1 MALKKVGNIRQQS
14 TGGSTGV
21 PSGMRK
27 VGNIRT
33 GVKVAKSKV
42 PVQKTENFQK
52 VAAEADRYKQEA
64 QQASS
69 FKGMAQN
76 FGKALPG
83 AIKDVLVG
91 TPVKFAASVAEIPE
105 IVKNKQFTNK
115 TYSGKVFGKQVISP
129 FKSYQ
134 SDYGNVADEVIAGKK
149 GLGSAAWEL
158 AKIPLAGAETLGLAK
173 GVGKIAGATKSFA
186 QAPSVAR
193 LGNVGGEVA
202 DAFLPTTRGM
212 KKVGNIND
220 TPEQTGKVMSPVR
233 QFFSSGGKVL
243 RESGDSGKQA
253 EKLIRKQQLE
263 QDLMVGKDNR
273 FLSETFKG
281 LSKAEKENVTDLL
294 EGKANPVSPKAEA
307 AAEKMKEF
315 YGGKAKDAQDR
326 NFTVRTPDG
335 KDTPFVPRDDYAP
348 RYYDWDEIAKGK
360 KREKTLDHLVK
371 SGQAR
376 NKAEAAK
383 LLDEV
388 IAQNSQRRAGNLEN
402 VRQYDLPGYERD
414 AEKAGRLYA
423 DSSSRRFTE
432 ADNFGT
438 KDEVMAELINK
449 ISEEGGD
456 YNEAQKIF
464 EYMYK
469 GLPKSKVAS
478 ALTQYNLVTKLDLGA
493 LTNLTQTVNTA
504 TKAGVINTLK
514 GIFKGFTKDGD
525 DLAEL
530 ANVYDEMVV
539 VNETGMKMSKF
550 VKGVMYA
557 FGKVE
562 RFNRRVAANAGRFRA
577 EELAERI
584 AKNPE
589 SATAIRQL
597 ESIGL
602 DPVKLANGKLTA
614 DDIVIA
620 ANKMSELT
628 QFKPNVLNVPRY
640 WKTPLGRVAMQFK
653 SFAFMQTRFFVDEV
667 VKEAAN
673 GNIAPLMRFLIL
685 APTASYYTY
694 QARNKITGRKPE
706 DTSLNAD
713 VRTTD
718 RWLKAVGTYPTSV
731 YGDAA
736 YLKKEL
742 SKDMNNPKEFY
753 ATPLYKGA
761 KVMGQFGPTAGSI
774 GNLIS
779 SLESDARTAN
789 TNNLWYGEHPE
800 AKKDE
805 HLGLKRFATGDVPFV
820 GEYLKNTQFGFG
832 QETTAQKAEKLA
844 KEGLRDGDYEKVKE
858 AIKMDPYLN
867 NQTIIK
873 RLLKESDM
881 DTWSESDKALYQEI
895 QDRKKKPARPFYTP

>member
-1 MALKKVGNIRQQS
+1 MALRKVGNIRQS
-14 TGGSTGV
+14 GAGGSTGA
-21 PSGMRK
+21 PAGLKK
-27 VGNIRT
+27 VGNLRT
-33 GVKVAKSKV
+33 GVKVAKTR
-42 PVQKTENFQK
+42 PVGTNNPNYIAAQPR
-52 VAAEADRYKQEA
+52 VAEAQRIAQESSSA
-64 QQASS
+64 KGIVKNAFKAAPQA
-69 FKGMAQN
+69 
-76 FGKALPG
+76 
-83 AIKDVLVG
+83 IRDVLVG
-91 TPVKFAASVAEIPE
+91 TPAKFVASALEAPGVAY
-105 IVKNKQFTNK
+105 NKQYTDR
-115 TYSGKVFGKQVISP
+115 TYKVPGLTP
-129 FKSYQ
+129 FKSFQ
-134 SDYGNVADEVIAGKK
+134 SDYGDVEKQVIEGKK

-173 GVGKIAGATKSFA
+173 GIGKIAGATKSFA
-186 QAPSVAR
+186 KAPSVAR
-193 LGNVGGEVA
+193 LGNLGGEVT
-202 DAFLPTTRGM
+202 DTFLPTTRGL
-212 KKVGNIND
+212 KKVGNINEAK
-220 TPEQTGKVMSPVR
+220 PTGKVMSPVR
-233 QFFSSGGKVL
+233 QFVSSGGRVL
-243 RESGDSGKQA
+243 RESGESGK
-253 EKLIRKQQLE
+253 KLEQTIRKQQLDA
-263 QDLMVGKDNR
+263 DLMLGKDNR

-294 EGKANPVSPKAEA
+294 EGKAKPVSDKASQA
-307 AAEKMKEF
+307 AQKMKQF
-315 YGGKAKDAQDR
+315 YGEKAKAAQAR
-326 NFTVRTPDG
+326 EFTVRTPDG
-335 KDTPFVPRDDYAP
+335 KDVAFTPREDYAP
-348 RYYDWDEIAKGK
+348 RYYDWDEIAKGE
-360 KREKTLDHLVK
+360 KREKTLNHLV
-371 SGQAR
+371 STGQAR
-376 NKAEAAK
+376 NKAEATK
-383 LLDEV
+383 LLDEI

-402 VRQYDLPGYERD
+402 VRQFDLPDYEKD
-414 AEKAGRLYA
+414 AEKAARMYA

-432 ADNFGT
+432 ADNFGK
-438 KDEVMAELINK
+438 KDEIVAELINK

-504 TKAGVINTLK
+504 TKAGVLNTLK

-539 VNETGMKMSKF
+539 VNETGLKMSKF

-562 RFNRRVAANAGRFRA
+562 RFNRRVAANAGKFRA
-577 EELAERI
+577 EELASRL

-597 ESIGL
+597 QSLGL
-602 DPVKLANGKLTA
+602 DPSKLVNGKLTA
-614 DDIVIA
+614 DDVVIA
-620 ANKMSELT
+620 ANRMSELT

-673 GNIAPLMRFLIL
+673 GNIMPLMRFLIL

-694 QARNKITGRKPE
+694 QARNKITGRDPG

-718 RWLKAVGTYPTSV
+718 RWLKAFGTYPTSL
-731 YGDAA
+731 YGDAS
-736 YLKKEL
+736 YLRKEL

-761 KVMGQFGPTAGSI
+761 KVFGQFGPTAGSV
-774 GNLIS
+774 GNLVS

-789 TNNLWYGEHPE
+789 TNNLWYGDHPE

-805 HLGLKRFATGDVPFV
+805 NLGLKRFVAGDIPFI
-820 GEYLKNTQFGFG
+820 GEYLKNTKFRFG
-832 QETTAQKAEKLA
+832 QETTAQQAEKLA
-844 KEGLRDGDYEKVKE
+844 KQGLQEGDYEKVKQ
-858 AIKMDPYLN
+858 AIEIDPYLN

-873 RLLKESDM
+873 RLMKEADM
-881 DTWSESDKALYQEI
+881 ETWSQEDRDLYEEI
-895 QDRKKKPARPFYTP
+895 QNRKKKPTRPFFTP